1 MMVDIVM
8 YMVVLML
15 LALVCGVDHCG
26 GHPGSHDSGY
36 DGGHKVGYVGRYGDA
51 YMMAMVVVKLLVISI
66 ADALGV
72 EAPEAHHVLYLI
84 LGLLAI

>member
-51 YMMAMVVVKLLVISI
+51 YMMAMQWLWSSC
-66 ADALGV
+66 
-72 EAPEAHHVLYLI
+72 
-84 LGLLAI
+84 

>member
-8 YMVVLML
+8 YLVVLML

-36 DGGHKVGYVGRYGDA
+36 EGGHKVGYVGFYLGFKNSMRFKFKGPQI
-51 YMMAMVVVKLLVISI
+51 LSSI
-66 ADALGV
+66 LSFT
-72 EAPEAHHVLYLI
+72 
-84 LGLLAI
+84 

>member
-1 MMVDIVM
+1 
-8 YMVVLML
+8 
-15 LALVCGVDHCG
+15 
-26 GHPGSHDSGY
+26 
-36 DGGHKVGYVGRYGDA
+36 
-51 YMMAMVVVKLLVISI
+51 MMAMVVVKLLVISI